1 MTMQQVRMLVVEA
14 ARGPDGCCKTCGM
27 HMPTTETELAEMN
40 LIAQG
45 GQICQSCNPA

>member
-1 MTMQQVRMLVVEA
+1 MQDVRMLVVNA
-14 ARGPDGCCKTCGM
+14 ARGPDGKCKTCGM
-27 HMPTTETELAEMN
+27 HMPTTEAELDEMN